1 MTDWLFLVYKI
12 PRDPSALRVSV
23 WRKLNR
29 LGAVLIHDSVW
40 VLPAIARCKEQLQ
53 WLAAEINEQGG
64 NAGVWVS
71 KATLEGQDAAI
82 ARALLDLVETPYKEM
97 LAELETQHPDF
108 QTVAKRFQLVQTQDH
123 LRSPLGNE
131 VRNALVKAQRKGQ
144 T

>member
-1 MTDWLFLVYKI
+1 MTNWLFLVYKI
-12 PRDPSALRVSV
+12 PREPSALRVSV

-40 VLPAIARCKEQLQ
+40 VLPAIPRCKEQLQ

-82 ARALLDLVETPYKEM
+82 TQALLDLVEAPYKEM
-97 LAELETQHPDF
+97 LAALETQHPDL
-108 QTVAKRFQLVQTQDH
+108 QAIAKRFQLVQSQDY
-123 LRSPLGNE
+123 LRSPLGIQ
-131 VRNALVKAQRKGQ
+131 VRNALVNAQRKGQ